1 MTEKYEKTCLNAKIN
16 YFDQQTA
23 CGASVRWSKY
33 TTQVFYAVSLTFNSY
48 RLEQLRDESELVA
61 SAEEMAAAR
70 EILARDPAFVLD
82 LLTKMR
88 SGLNR
93 PMEK

>member
-1 MTEKYEKTCLNAKIN
+1 MYLLAEKRV
-16 YFDQQTA
+16 
-23 CGASVRWSKY
+23 SV
-33 TTQVFYAVSLTFNSY
+33 TFNSF
-48 RLEQLRDESELVA
+48 RLDQLRDESELVA